1 MKMLADACQELTQT
15 LFHVSERCQ
24 VFRHTLEEFNAIM
37 SSVPLAT
44 IGNQLQRIIRQIR
57 QWTELLYSRNSG
69 KGLVYVKMSKTDA
82 AIYWEEKYS
91 AQDKEWWKARGA
103 MVLSPDQV
111 ITLTEALINK
121 LKAGDMAGAV
131 FWIHYWESCLVYDGK
146 KYLGQ
151 LL

>member
-1 MKMLADACQELTQT
+1 MKMLADACQELNHT
-15 LFHVSERCQ
+15 LIQVSQRCQ

-82 AIYWEEKYS
+82 AILWEAQYS
-91 AQDKEWWKARGA
+91 DKDTEWWNARGA
-103 MVLSPDQV
+103 KVLSPEQV
-111 ITLTEALINK
+111 VALTEALIDK
-121 LKAGDMAGAV
+121 LKTGHMADAV
-131 FWIHYWESCLVYDGK
+131 FWIHYWEICLVYDGK
-146 KYLGQ
+146 KCLGQ